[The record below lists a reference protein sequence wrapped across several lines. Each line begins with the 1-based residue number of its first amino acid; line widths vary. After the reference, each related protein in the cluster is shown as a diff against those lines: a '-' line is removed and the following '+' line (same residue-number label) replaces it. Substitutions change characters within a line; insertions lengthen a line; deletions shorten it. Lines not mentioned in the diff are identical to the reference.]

1 MCIFVG
7 QTTILYLKLNFMK
20 FFIDTANLDQI
31 RDAQNLGV
39 LDGVTTNPSLMAK
52 EGITGREN
60 ILKHY
65 VAICNIVDGDVSAEV
80 IATDYD
86 GMVKE
91 GEELAGL
98 HDQIVVKLPMIKE
111 GIKAAKYFS
120 DKGIKTNVTLVFS
133 AGQALLA
140 AKAGATYVS
149 PFIGRLD
156 DVSTDGLNLIAEIR
170 QIYNNYGFSTQ
181 ILAASVRHTMHVID
195 CAKIGADVMTGPLSS
210 IECLLNHPL
219 TDIGLAKFLADY
231 KKGN

>member
-1 MCIFVG
+1 
-7 QTTILYLKLNFMK
+7 MK
-20 FFIDTANLDQI
+20 FFIDTANLEQI

-60 ILKHY
+60 ILNHY
-65 VAICNIVDGDVSAEV
+65 VAICDIVEGDVSAEV

-98 HDQIVVKLPMIKE
+98 HKQIVVKLPMIEE
-111 GIKAAKYFS
+111 GVKAAKYFS

-170 QIYNNYGFSTQ
+170 QIYTNYGFSTQ

-210 IECLLNHPL
+210 IEGLLNHPL

>member
-1 MCIFVG
+1 
-7 QTTILYLKLNFMK
+7 MK

-31 RDAQNLGV
+31 KEAEALGV

-52 EGITGREN
+52 EGITGQDN

-65 VAICNIVDGDVSAEV
+65 MAICEAVEGDVSAEV
-80 IATDYD
+80 IATDYA
-86 GMVKE
+86 GMIKE
-91 GEELAGL
+91 GEALAAL
-98 HDQIVVKLPMIKE
+98 HPQIVVKIPMIE
-111 GIKAAKYFS
+111 DGVKALRYFS
-120 DKGIKTNVTLVFS
+120 NQGIKTNCTLVFS

-156 DVSTDGLNLIAEIR
+156 DISTDGLNLIQEIR
-170 QIYNNYGFSTQ
+170 EIYDNYEFETE

-210 IECLLNHPL
+210 IKGLLKHPL
-219 TDIGLAKFLADY
+219 TDIGLAKFLEDY